1 VAALPMKIHVSL
13 ISLCILLAGCGADER
28 VCDFSEVVQMQS
40 YDQTFRDR
48 LAENVD
54 HICGNSEKG
63 MPAEFEYACK
73 FIQDSLELRAK
84 IAATQ

>member
-1 VAALPMKIHVSL
+1 MKAHVSL
-13 ISLCILLAGCGADER
+13 IGTCLLLAGCGADER
-28 VCDFSEVVQMQS
+28 VCDFSEVVQMPS
-40 YDQTFRDR
+40 YDQTFRDG

-63 MPAEFEYACK
+63 MPAEYEHACR

-84 IAATQ
+84 IAATQQN